1 MLTTVKVLAAAQEA
15 KTARVTVVVRLA
27 CMARDSRS
35 DVRSA
40 IEDCES
46 VALLSVQT
54 QSLYT
59 V

>member
-27 CMARDSRS
+27 YITRDSRS

-40 IEDCES
+40 IEDCGS